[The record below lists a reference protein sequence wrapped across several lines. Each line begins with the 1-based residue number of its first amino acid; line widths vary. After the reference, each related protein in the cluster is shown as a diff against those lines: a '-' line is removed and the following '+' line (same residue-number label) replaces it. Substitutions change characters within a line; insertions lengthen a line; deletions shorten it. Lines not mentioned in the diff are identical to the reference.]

1 MQLNFWNRTPTP
13 IRTEDREIRSARAM
27 QRPRFARLRDVV
39 AAGLVLVS
47 LLAST
52 NGRALIFP
60 SPEFEPTSPVPPDFP
75 YWENVTQRRYE
86 GPSVIYLG
94 NGWAL
99 TARHVG
105 MGEIF
110 LEGRA
115 YPPDIR
121 SHHTLLNLNG
131 TAADAMVFRLTADS
145 ELPDLPLLPLARE
158 PLQPGEDVLVIG
170 FGRGREKVIE
180 WMDPNDPH
188 QRQRFAFAWSR
199 SGRKRW
205 GTNRIVSNHQVLVQK
220 NWRTHA
226 VTFRFDP
233 PDSPTATPH
242 EAQAA
247 IGDSG
252 GAVFVKRDGRWLL
265 AGMMTSVSARLR
277 TPKETSAY
285 GDTTYAA
292 DVSFYRSEI
301 IRWTRPDCANEED
314 DDGDGKID
322 FPLDPDC
329 HAPTDP
335 SERRVRLLTEAQAW
349 LIGIVGFGAVL
360 ISIFRVQKRRPN

>member
-1 MQLNFWNRTPTP
+1 MR
-13 IRTEDREIRSARAM
+13 RARL
-27 QRPRFARLRDVV
+27 ARLRDAL
-39 AAGLVLVS
+39 AAGLF
-47 LLAST
+47 LLIPLFAST
-52 NGRALIFP
+52 DGRALIFP

-110 LEGRA
+110 LEGRV
-115 YPPDIR
+115 YVPDIR

-131 TAADAMVFRLTADS
+131 TAADAMLFRLRADAD
-145 ELPDLPLLPLARE
+145 LPDLPLLPLARD
-158 PLQPGEDVLVIG
+158 PLQPDEEVLVIG

-180 WMDPNDPH
+180 WVDPNDPH
-188 QRQRFAFAWSR
+188 QRHEFAFAWSR

-205 GTNRIVSNHQVLVQK
+205 GTNRIVSNHQILVQK

-233 PDSPTATPH
+233 PNSPSVTPH

-247 IGDSG
+247 VGDSG
-252 GAVFVKRDGRWLL
+252 GAVFVQREGEWLL
-265 AGMMTSVSARLR
+265 AGMMTSVSARYL
-277 TPKETSAY
+277 TPKESSAY

-292 DVSFYRSEI
+292 DISFYRSEI
-301 IRWTRPDCANEED
+301 IRWARPDCANEED
-314 DDGDGKID
+314 DDGDGKVD

-329 HAPTDP
+329 RAATDP
-335 SERRVRLLTEAQAW
+335 SERHVRLLTESQAW
-349 LIGIVGFGAVL
+349 LIGVSGFGAIL
-360 ISIFRVQKRRPN
+360 ISILWLKRREAS